1 MSKAEVVITEA
12 AEAYRERMFP
22 GAELKLGN
30 TDPELFI
37 LFENFA
43 FDEAV
48 NEPAAALDDRT
59 RFMAII
65 ASLLGCQGRDEFR
78 TILPAAMNF
87 GVTPVEIKEIVYQ
100 SMNYLGVGRV
110 LPYLGITNEVMIACG
125 IELPL
130 EGQATTTTQTRRE
143 EGERFLVENMGES
156 MKGYYKSG
164 PEETRHIRK
173 WLNDN
178 CFGDY
183 YTRTG
188 LEPKQREMITF
199 CYLAA
204 LGGCEPQL
212 TSHAAVNMRMGNDK
226 DFLIRTVSQI
236 LPYIGYPRSLNALA
250 CIEKASG
257 QFGNSNDD

>member
-1 MSKAEVVITEA
+1 MGKANVVITEK
-12 AEAYRERMFP
+12 AEAYREKMFP
-22 GAELKLGN
+22 DAELKLGK

-48 NEPAAALDDRT
+48 NEPVAYLEDRT
-59 RFMAII
+59 RFMCII
-65 ASLLGCQGRDEFR
+65 ASLLGCQGEAEFR

-100 SMNYLGVGRV
+100 SFNYLGVGRV
-110 LPYLGITNEVMIACG
+110 LPFMGITNEVMTARG

-130 EGQATTTTQTRRE
+130 EQQAVTDLETRH
-143 EGERFLVENMGES
+143 EGGAKWLVENMGPQME
-156 MKGYYKSG
+156 GFAESG
-164 PEETRHIRK
+164 PEETRHIRR
-173 WLNDN
+173 WLTDN

-183 YTRTG
+183 YTRGG
-188 LEPKQREMITF
+188 LDPKQREMITF

-212 TSHAAVNMRMGNDK
+212 TSHAATNMRMGNDK
-226 DFLIRTVSQI
+226 EFLIRVVSTI
-236 LPYIGYPRSLNALA
+236 LPYIGYPRSLNAIA
-250 CIEKASG
+250 CVEKAAE
-257 QFGNSNDD
+257 QQ